1 MQASTTMLSGS
12 RTLFR
17 FPKLSPCQS
26 IQGPRDIWH
35 ESKVAKSFVRCRL
48 AMRNLHT
55 RDAAPQS
62 ARTNASALHRS
73 RAKPRG
79 RESPDPEAA
88 RPVDVLLLDT
98 PVSLWLLP
106 PGLRRV
112 QHRVVRDVE
121 MQRRH

>member
-1 MQASTTMLSGS
+1 MQVSPATQSDN
-12 RTLFR
+12 RTRFR
-17 FPKLSPCQS
+17 FPKPSPCRS
-26 IQGPRDIWH
+26 IQAPRDIGH

-112 QHRVVRDVE
+112 QHRMVRDVE
-121 MQRRH
+121 M